1 MSKGTL
7 LRKPLSAREV
17 QIFKRLKSKLSL
29 PVTKI
34 AMALDRHKKTMYKIL
49 NGQVSLAKRGAKS
62 KLKKAD
68 VDRIAKII
76 RAMIKHAKARYEV
89 TLSMIKKRAK
99 VKVCDKVLRKALAA
113 RKIKFR
119 TLRSKPILTEAD
131 RRARYAFAKKYRVKT
146 KEWWVKRGP
155 RLHINAIRHVL
166 PTQDIS
172 EYSPKN
178 LQGSSKGPPRPPHF
192 PPPQQSPKAT
202 GLVQEPSK
210 ASQDV
215 HGSRNT
221 PGTVQD
227 LPSTSIGH
235 PLDIH

>member
-1 MSKGTL
+1 MSKSTL

-17 QIFKRLKSKLSL
+17 QTVKRLKSKLGL

-119 TLRSKPILTEAD
+119 TLRTKPILTEAD

-146 KEWWVKRGP
+146 KEW
-155 RLHINAIRHVL
+155 
-166 PTQDIS
+166 
-172 EYSPKN
+172 
-178 LQGSSKGPPRPPHF
+178 
-192 PPPQQSPKAT
+192 
-202 GLVQEPSK
+202 
-210 ASQDV
+210 
-215 HGSRNT
+215 
-221 PGTVQD
+221 
-227 LPSTSIGH
+227 
-235 PLDIH
+235 